1 MNWELGI
8 RNYELGVISY
18 ELGIGNYE
26 LIVLGLI
33 KKYLQKTPFHNLDS
47 RNFNSKFKKVFYE
60 GKIKN

>member
-1 MNWELGI
+1 MCREGGRNELGI
-8 RNYELGVISY
+8 RNYELRITNYELGVISY

-47 RNFNSKFKKVFYE
+47 RNFNS
-60 GKIKN
+60 